1 VTDADALPRLLYAI
15 DVLDWPAVREAFADE
30 VRFDYTLADTISRYG
45 RFIDDRDWDGLASIL
60 ADGIEFD
67 FTSLWGGEPET
78 VTGTDLVARWRD
90 MSERLDATQHL
101 ITGVLA
107 EINGDTAAV
116 VASLMA
122 VHRRANATG
131 PALWT
136 VGGTYRFGLRRVADQ
151 WAIDGLSLR
160 VAWVDGNEAVI
171 ASARG
176 RSTVQ

>member
-1 VTDADALPRLLYAI
+1 MSEQDSA
-15 DVLDWPAVREAFADE
+15 AVR
-30 VRFDYTLADTISRYG
+30 DTIGRYG

-60 ADGIEFD
+60 AGSLEFD

-78 VTGTDLVARWRD
+78 VTGPGLVARWRG

-101 ITGVLA
+101 ITGVLP

-131 PALWT
+131 GSLWT
-136 VGGTYRFGLRRVADQ
+136 VGGTYRFGLRRAADR
-151 WAIDGLSLR
+151 WVIDALSLR
-160 VAWVDGNEAVI
+160 VAWVDGNQAVVTG
-171 ASARG
+171 SE
-176 RSTVQ
+176 